1 MEDIVKMWQ
10 DELDASIKEFSLQ
23 AGEVAA
29 WDRVLLKGADEISK
43 LVTQVSQAEERHTGI
58 EQTLDHVEQQQAELN
73 ALLDAYEAQRKDLL
87 QSAGAQPRGDVGT
100 ADVEREKAYS
110 LAESLNAQLD
120 DMSRNLVSMIEEVNQ
135 MTAPSGSSTSTR
147 DLVDAS
153 PQALNSMR
161 IGGRETS
168 VGYEDPIMQISAIL
182 NAHLGSLKW
191 IDEHTTSLRDRL
203 EALRRGQ
210 TEKAV
215 SHDALRSSVGPDAP
229 RSSTPNR
236 SLRESSVCLL
246 YTSDAADEGLAAPC
260 RLLGINDLPH
270 VTSVVSVRAIQH
282 GLCLADHVRLSGP
295 DMELA
300 AACGPGVFY

>member
-236 SLRESSVCLL
+236 SLRESSV
-246 YTSDAADEGLAAPC
+246 AWP
-260 RLLGINDLPH
+260 RH
-270 VTSVVSVRAIQH
+270 V
-282 GLCLADHVRLSGP
+282 G
-295 DMELA
+295 
-300 AACGPGVFY
+300 Y